1 MRLCTTALFTLGF
14 AGLAGAQPSITA
26 NSVLNVS
33 GYQSTLA
40 PDTVFVIF
48 GSGMGPAAIATAAA
62 PNYPTSLGGT
72 SITFTPSGGG
82 AVVNA
87 KMVYSLAGQVAGLLP
102 SSITPGTYAVRVIY
116 NTQTSAPQNVTV
128 AARNFGIATAN
139 SYGTGTAQAT
149 IGNVNGGVSLTRFN
163 SGSVSFNGLNWTL
176 TPAHPGDAIVL
187 WGTGG
192 GADPLNDTGGTSG
205 DQTVAG
211 NFIVN
216 VGGRQVTP
224 LYAGA
229 SSGYPG
235 LWQVNF
241 TLPADITPDCLATA
255 QVSAGGVTGNSV
267 TIPIAATGQT
277 SCSDSSMPAS
287 VYSKLDSGGNITLA
301 AFALGELG
309 NGSGTVQ
316 ETASGSVQ
324 SYSASEWI
332 TLNSGPKFG
341 LCRVYDR
348 SYPPNGRDPGSPDAF
363 LDAGSKLSLTGP
375 NVAAG
380 FGLGPVA
387 TVMGNAYDG
396 SLNLGT
402 LTSGTYVLTAPGGT
416 QVGPFNT
423 STTFPASFTLTNAAS
438 VSTIDRSVPLVLN
451 WTSSGVDQVMVVL
464 GTTVAG
470 PGLRHLVT
478 INCTLPAGPG
488 TYTIDSQAL
497 AYLPLA
503 PANGTAI
510 NTLAV
515 EGTKQGMFSA
525 NLTAG
530 GQTDIGIFSANLG
543 ISENVTV
550 K

>member
-1 MRLCTTALFTLGF
+1 MRLSTPALLLLALAGF
-14 AGLAGAQPSITA
+14 ACAQPSITA

-33 GYQSTLA
+33 GYQSSLA

-48 GSGMGPAAIATAAA
+48 GSNLGPASIATATA
-62 PNYPTSLGGT
+62 PSYPTSLGGT

-82 AVVNA
+82 AAINA

-102 SSITPGTYAVRVIY
+102 SSITPGTYAVRVTY
-116 NTQTSAPQNVTV
+116 QTQTSAPQNVTV
-128 AARNFGIATAN
+128 VARSFGIAAAN
-139 SYGTGTAQAT
+139 GYGTGTAQAT
-149 IGNVNGGVSLTRFN
+149 IGNVNGGISLTRFN
-163 SGSVSFNGLNWTL
+163 SGSVNFNGNNWTL
-176 TPAHPGDAIVL
+176 TPAHPGDALVL

-192 GADPLNDTGGTSG
+192 GADAANDTGGTSG
-205 DQTVAG
+205 DQTAAG

-216 VGGRQVTP
+216 VGGRQITP
-224 LYAGA
+224 VYAGA

-241 TLPADITPDCLATA
+241 NLPTDITPDCLATA

-267 TIPIAATGQT
+267 TIPIAAPGQT
-277 SCSDSSMPAS
+277 ACADSSMPAS
-287 VYSKLDSGGNITLA
+287 VYSKLDSGSNITVA
-301 AFALGELG
+301 AFALGKID
-309 NGSGTVQ
+309 NGAETIQ

-332 TLNSGPKFG
+332 TLQSGPKFG

-363 LDAGSKLSLTGP
+363 LDAGSKLALTGP
-375 NVAAG
+375 NLAAG
-380 FGLGPVA
+380 FGLGPVPTA
-387 TVMGNAYDG
+387 MGNAYNG
-396 SLNLGT
+396 PVSLGT
-402 LTSGTYVLTAPGGT
+402 LTSGTYTLTAPGGS
-416 QVGPFNT
+416 QVGPFNS

-438 VSTIDRSVPLVLN
+438 LSTIDRTVPLVLN
-451 WTSSGVDQVMVVL
+451 WTSTGVDQVMVVL
-464 GTTVAG
+464 GASIAG

-488 TYTIDSQAL
+488 TYTIDSHAL

-503 PANGTAI
+503 TGTAI
-510 NTLAV
+510 AVNTLAV
-515 EGTKQGMFSA
+515 EGTKQGMFTA

-543 ISENVTV
+543 ISENVIV